1 MDNNSQVEKNTVSAR
16 RRLIKGGFAVP
27 AALTLAS
34 GSAMARTSSACIVR
48 EANQGTVVGFDAN
61 TVYLRVEAY
70 TNLSVV
76 NGNGNNTKTFRN
88 WWIRF
93 DEISAVAT
101 AAGVSIQNNWITAG
115 NALCVDVVAVAGGG
129 SLTPPF
135 VSGTIYPTPNDLTT
149 AAGATPA
156 QTPRFYAVMVNTSG
170 NIIGI
175 SSRFTASGQSG
186 GAVNTSCWNSFA
198 LSK

>member
-1 MDNNSQVEKNTVSAR
+1 MDNNSQVEKNAVSAR

-34 GSAMARTSSACIVR
+34 GSAMARTSSACLVR
-48 EANQGTVVGFDAN
+48 EANQGTVVGFGAN

-70 TNLSVV
+70 TFIST
-76 NGNGNNTKTFRN
+76 GNAGAPVRS

-93 DEISAVAT
+93 AEISAIAT
-101 AAGVSIQNNWITAG
+101 AAGVFIQSAWITSG
-115 NALCVDVVAVAGGG
+115 QALCVEPGTADNDGP
-129 SLTPPF
+129 SY
-135 VSGTIYPTPNDLTT
+135 VSGTIYSAVPALTT
-149 AAGATPA
+149 AAGASPA
-156 QTPRFYAVMVNTSG
+156 QTARYYAVMVNTSG

-175 SSRFTASGQSG
+175 STRFTASGQSG

-198 LSK
+198 ISPP

>member
-1 MDNNSQVEKNTVSAR
+1 MDNNSQDDRAVLSAR
-16 RRLIKGGFAVP
+16 RRLIKAGFAVP
-27 AALTLAS
+27 AALTVAS

-70 TNLSVV
+70 TFIST
-76 NGNGNNTKTFRN
+76 GNAGAPVRS

-93 DEISAVAT
+93 AEISAIAT
-101 AAGVSIQNNWITAG
+101 AAGVLIQSNWITSG
-115 NALCVDVVAVAGGG
+115 QALCVEPGTADNDGPSYVY
-129 SLTPPF
+129 
-135 VSGTIYPTPNDLTT
+135 VSGTIYAAVPALTT
-149 AAGATPA
+149 AAGASPA
-156 QTPRFYAVMVNTSG
+156 QTARYYAVMVNTSG

-175 SSRFTASGQSG
+175 STRFTASGQSG

-198 LSK
+198 ISPP

>member
-70 TNLSVV
+70 TYVP
-76 NGNGNNTKTFRN
+76 NGANQTRS

-93 DEISAVAT
+93 AEVNAVAT
-101 AAGVSIQNNWITAG
+101 AAGVLIQNNWITTG
-115 NALCVDVVAVAGGG
+115 QALCVEPGTAVG
-129 SLTPPF
+129 SPPTY
-135 VSGTIYPTPNDLTT
+135 VSGTIYPAGSVPALTT

-186 GAVNTSCWNSFA
+186 GAVNTSCRNSFA